1 MQPTN
6 LSWNGIQMAY
16 RVERDRPVSVALAIT
31 AAYAVV
37 SAAWILLSDRA
48 LLYGSLTAQD
58 IVLASSIKGG
68 LFVLATGAI
77 LFFMTDHYL
86 SVQHVSEECRL
97 AVQRDQLI
105 ANEQALRQGYVD
117 VLDVVTGGRLI
128 LMTEDEIAGSLGE
141 EILAQHELTDP
152 IELHTA
158 RRLVAGVPE
167 VFGLGDRD
175 AFVLAV
181 TEALTNALKHAGAGE
196 YRVCRTT
203 DSVQVVIRD
212 SGPGIDFHLL
222 PKATLIQGFSTTK
235 TMGMGFTIMLEV
247 CDRVLLATSA
257 SGSVVV
263 LELKLAARGRSG
275 LVRTAVG
282 DRMLVG

>member
-6 LSWNGIQMAY
+6 LSWNSIQMAY
-16 RVERDRPVSVALAIT
+16 RVERDRPVSAALAIT
-31 AAYAVV
+31 AAYAAV
-37 SAAWILLSDRA
+37 STAWILLSDRA
-48 LLYGSLTAQD
+48 LLYGSLSAQD
-58 IVLASSIKGG
+58 IVIASSIKGG

-97 AVQRDQLI
+97 VAQRDQLI
-105 ANEQALRQGYVD
+105 ANEQALRQGYVE

-128 LMTEDEIAGSLGE
+128 LMTEDEITGSLGE
-141 EILAQHELTDP
+141 EILAQHELSDP

-167 VFGLGDRD
+167 VFSLGERD

-196 YRVCRTT
+196 YWVCRTA

-263 LELKLAARGRSG
+263 LELKLAAVERAG
-275 LVRTAVG
+275 VARTAAE
-282 DRMLVG
+282 DRMLVV